1 MKRALAAVT
10 LLALTLP
17 TVAFAQEGP
26 AAEEEKF
33 DPSHE
38 WDLQTWGPELKI
50 GPIDMSINKAV
61 AYLILGTIVS
71 IVIGIVFM
79 RVRPGRG
86 PNRRQALGE
95 TIYEVAQ
102 VQVAEQ
108 GLPTKAI
115 GRWFPYVATLMVFI
129 WVINMIGFIPLPLS
143 DEHFEIGGISI
154 PTFAIFAAT
163 STLSVTLALALMTW
177 TFTHIEGIRANGAVG
192 YFKSWI
198 PDVPKAMLPLI
209 VPLEILGQFMRLIS
223 LSIRLYANML
233 AGHMLILTFIG
244 LIFVLENVFLAFVAV
259 PAATAFY
266 LFEVVIVVSI
276 QAYIFAA
283 LSAIYI
289 GSAIEPE
296 H

>member
-1 MKRALAAVT
+1 MKRILALAVLVALVLPSVALAAGSDDT
-10 LLALTLP
+10 
-17 TVAFAQEGP
+17 E
-26 AAEEEKF
+26 F
-33 DPSHE
+33 DPSEE
-38 WDLQTWGPELKI
+38 WNLQTWGPDLKI

-61 AYLILGTIVS
+61 AYLMLGTIVS
-71 IVIGIVFM
+71 IVIGIAFM
-79 RVRPGRG
+79 RIRPGRG

-115 GRWFPYVATLMVFI
+115 GRWFPYVATLMIFI
-129 WVINMIGFIPLPLS
+129 WVVNILGFIPLPLS
-143 DEHFEIGGISI
+143 DERWDIGGVQI
-154 PTFAIFAAT
+154 PTLAIFAAT
-163 STLSVTLALALMTW
+163 STLSVTLALALMTFV
-177 TFTHIEGIRANGAVG
+177 FTHVEGVRENGSVA

-209 VPLEILGQFMRLIS
+209 IPLEILGQFMRLIS

-244 LIFVLENVFLAFVAV
+244 LIFLVTPWVFPFSVLLATV
-259 PAATAFY
+259 FY
-266 LFEVVIVVSI
+266 LFEVLIVVSI